1 MSMSIG
7 TSIEEGGDISFEI
20 GVGVGATTEGIQTTE
35 RGKGYDGRV
44 LTWAENMLH

>member
-1 MSMSIG
+1 MSIE
-7 TSIEEGGDISFEI
+7 TLIEGGGGVSFGI